1 MITNS
6 QIAGPSSNSSGRV
19 PLNPSETSA
28 RPLLPQSRTC
38 AVSGYVRRLAP
49 RYDANLHLELLLD
62 PEIRQSVAMLTMAR
76 ELGAVLAANLVK
88 GGE

>member
-62 PEIRQSVAMLTMAR
+62 PEIRFGIAMQVMER
-76 ELGAVLAANLVK
+76 DLGAALAADLVTS
-88 GGE
+88 